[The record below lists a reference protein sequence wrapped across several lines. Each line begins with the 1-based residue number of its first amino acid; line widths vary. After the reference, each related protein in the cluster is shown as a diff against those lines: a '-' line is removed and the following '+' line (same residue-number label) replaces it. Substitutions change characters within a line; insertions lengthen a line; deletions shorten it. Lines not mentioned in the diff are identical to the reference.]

1 MRFLRH
7 GEWNNGGS
15 VKEDFLL
22 RLMRALIPFGNIMI
36 FCYVW
41 ALYYNEKTFEGFWY
55 QGMLICAALY
65 ILIYYAFGKLYRA
78 FKINIA
84 GTGELMLSQFLA
96 IGMSDF
102 VMYMVCYLTH
112 MRFANPLPG
121 LIAAAIQLIVTCFL
135 IKVNKA
141 SIAKYIPPQSAIF
154 IYGAKM
160 QLRAEHIET
169 SAEQLINK
177 LKKKHSDLFEIQEV
191 CSDTQESSELVGKIA
206 DYEAVILCHVSQ
218 KLRAR
223 LLAVCAEKG
232 KSVYVTPKLEDI
244 MLMNYEYNSMTDT
257 PMLMLPARRDGYK
270 GKRFLDIGM
279 SVLMLLIFSPFM
291 LLAALCIKLEDGGPI
306 LYRQRR
312 VTQNGREFDMLKFRS
327 MIVDA
332 EKQGYMPAVQKDSR
346 ITKTGKFIRATRFDE
361 TPQLFNILKGD
372 MSIVG
377 PRPERIEHVQK
388 YTENL
393 PEFSYRLR
401 VRGGLTGYAQIYGKY
416 NTSAEDKL
424 KMDLMYIEKQSLL
437 LDLQLILLTVKVIFM
452 RESTEGF

>member
-1 MRFLRH
+1 MR
-7 GEWNNGGS
+7 
-15 VKEDFLL
+15 EDFLL

-41 ALYYNEKTFEGFWY
+41 ALYYNEKTFAGFWY
-55 QGMLICAALY
+55 RGMLICASLY
-65 ILIYYAFGKLYRA
+65 ILIYYAFGKLYHA

-84 GTGELMLSQFLA
+84 RIGELMLSQLLA

-102 VMYMVCYLTH
+102 IMYMVCYLTH
-112 MRFANPLPG
+112 MRFANLLPL
-121 LIAAAIQLIVTCFL
+121 LVAAAIQLAVTYFL
-135 IKVNKA
+135 IKINK
-141 SIAKYIPPQSAIF
+141 SSLAKYIPPQSAIF
-154 IYGAKM
+154 IYGARMK
-160 QLRAEHIET
+160 LREEHIET
-169 SAEQLINK
+169 SAEQLMNK
-177 LKKKHSDLFEIQEV
+177 LKKKHSDLIDIQEI
-191 CSDTQESSELVGKIA
+191 CNDTQEGSELVKKIA
-206 DYEAVILCHVSQ
+206 DYDAVVLCHVSQ

-244 MLMNYEYNSMTDT
+244 LLMNYEYSSITDT
-257 PMLMLPARRDGYK
+257 PLLMLPARRSGYR
-270 GKRFLDIGM
+270 GKRLLDIAV
-279 SVLMLLIFSPFM
+279 SLLMLLIFSPLM
-291 LLAALCIKLEDGGPI
+291 LLVAVCIKLEDGGPVF
-306 LYRQRR
+306 YRQRR
-312 VTQNGREFDMLKFRS
+312 VTLNGREFDMLKFRS

-332 EKQGYMPAVQKDSR
+332 EKQGYMPAVQRDSR
-346 ITKTGKFIRATRFDE
+346 ITKIGRIIRAVRIDE
-361 TPQLFNILKGD
+361 TPQLLNILKGD

-377 PRPERIEHVQK
+377 PRPERIEHVKK
-388 YTENL
+388 YTSKL

-424 KMDLMYIEKQSLL
+424 KMDLMYIERQSLL